1 MSSPISTSRTS
12 RVSGTRTRSASRTPC
27 TPSARYELD
36 RPVDGRE
43 GRHLNLRRD
52 HVAGGAFVAGGALLF
67 AASGDLPFG
76 TLASPGAGM
85 LPTLIIGLMILFGL
99 ALVASAGA
107 SPRLAEIEWRDLP
120 HALRVIA
127 LAATATALYT
137 VLGFIVTM
145 SLMLFALIFAVERR
159 RIVRAAAVS
168 IGVTLL
174 AYLLFNTLLKSPL
187 PQGVMPF

>member
-1 MSSPISTSRTS
+1 
-12 RVSGTRTRSASRTPC
+12 
-27 TPSARYELD
+27 
-36 RPVDGRE
+36 
-43 GRHLNLRRD
+43 
-52 HVAGGAFVAGGALLF
+52 
-67 AASGDLPFG
+67 
-76 TLASPGAGM
+76 M